1 MFVIE
6 IYIII
11 TKSYSTCWQKDNPHP
26 CAGGDYPLQ
35 WEEVKRMHIP
45 YAVGKE
51 YPPIILINRMM
62 RGYPY
67 REGMD
72 IPIEELIGC
81 ADNPTLSTEDT

>member
-1 MFVIE
+1 M
-6 IYIII
+6 Y
-11 TKSYSTCWQKDNPHP
+11 
-26 CAGGDYPLQ
+26 
-35 WEEVKRMHIP
+35 IP

-67 REGMD
+67 HEGMD

-81 ADNPTLSTEDT
+81 ADNNTLSTEDM